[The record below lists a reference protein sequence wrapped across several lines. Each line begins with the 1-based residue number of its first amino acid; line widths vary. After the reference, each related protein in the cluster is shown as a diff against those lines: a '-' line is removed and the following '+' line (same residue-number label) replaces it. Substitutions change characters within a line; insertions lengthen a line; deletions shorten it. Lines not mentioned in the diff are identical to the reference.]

1 MKPAATM
8 KKFLTI
14 AIFAIALIALGV
26 TASHAQTGQ
35 PFKQSVGVGVES
47 RTSGFYTDAAG
58 KAWPIYIK
66 RLAVTALP
74 NATSG
79 NVAHGLTTLKLDG
92 PIRVESLQCWSGTA
106 GATART
112 NERSAG
118 VTFGFTSTNLVI
130 TTATDLSAQAGNV
143 LISYCKTTD

>member
-1 MKPAATM
+1 M

-26 TASHAQTGQ
+26 TASHAQVGY
-35 PFKQSVGVGVES
+35 PFKPAIGVGVES

-58 KAWPIYIK
+58 KNWPIYVK

-74 NATSG
+74 NNTTA

-92 PIRVESLQCWSGTA
+92 PIQVESLQCWSGTA

-112 NERSAG
+112 NKNSVG
-118 VTFGFTSTNLVI
+118 VTFTFTSTNLVI
-130 TTATDLSAQAGNV
+130 ATTTDLSAQAGNV

>member
-1 MKPAATM
+1 MKNMNAM

-14 AIFAIALIALGV
+14 AIFAVALIALGV
-26 TASHAQTGQ
+26 TASQAQTGK
-35 PFKQSVGVGVES
+35 PLKPAVPVGTES
-47 RTSGFYTDAAG
+47 RTDGFYTDAAG
-58 KAWPIYIK
+58 KNWPIYVK
-66 RLAVTALP
+66 RLAVSALP

-79 NVAHGLTTLKLDG
+79 NVAHGLSTLKLDG

-112 NERSAG
+112 NEKSTG

-130 TTATDLSAQAGNV
+130 TTGTDLSAQAGNV